1 MFTKQQEKDL
11 AAPLNG
17 EHVRQRQGANR
28 QSLSYLE
35 AWQLIADANRIFGFG
50 NWSRETLQMEALHE
64 PKLVTHAEAPEAGT
78 VVAAYFARV
87 RVTVW
92 AKDGTR
98 SIVREGCGAA
108 RGFARTIGEAM
119 ENAIKAA
126 ETDAM
131 KRALVTFG
139 DQFGLT
145 LYDKA
150 QRNVATR
157 GIRARIATGQRT
169 APRHRVRAAAA
180 AIHFAARDCC
190 GQPPARQADRRPT
203 KMLMATRRP
212 FRCCF
217 VLNNVWLWFFRFISY
232 TAAELDVHDTIT
244 RSADFLH
251 SSVARPLVAQS
262 SLLALG

>member
-1 MFTKQQEKDL
+1 MFTEQQEKDL
-11 AAPLNG
+11 SAPLAG
-17 EHVRQRQGANR
+17 ELVKQRQGANR

-50 NWSRETLQMEALHE
+50 NWSRETVQMEALHE
-64 PKLVTHAEAPEAGT
+64 PKLVTDNEAPERGK

-92 AKDGTR
+92 AKNGAR

-108 RGFARTIGEAM
+108 RGFARTVGEAM
-119 ENAIKAA
+119 ESAIKAA

-150 QRNVATR
+150 QRNVAMR
-157 GIRARIATGQRT
+157 GSRARIAANEEQPLDTGFER
-169 APRHRVRAAAA
+169 PRGLTTSERAGAN
-180 AIHFAARDCC
+180 
-190 GQPPARQADRRPT
+190 GG
-203 KMLMATRRP
+203 
-212 FRCCF
+212 
-217 VLNNVWLWFFRFISY
+217 
-232 TAAELDVHDTIT
+232 
-244 RSADFLH
+244 
-251 SSVARPLVAQS
+251 VARRGRVADAS
-262 SLLALG
+262 DLPV